1 MKIRTPRARHVR
13 HIAPLC
19 LRPCVLAVL
28 SLVSAQ
34 VVAQAQ
40 PWAAPV
46 LLAQNARMPSLQDT
60 VVTATRTEQPLADL
74 VADVSI
80 VDRETIESSGAT
92 GLADVLARLPGI
104 EISRNGGVG
113 NASSVFLRAPNR
125 ASRRSI
131 STVSH

>member
-1 MKIRTPRARHVR
+1 MKNRTPRARH
-13 HIAPLC
+13 IALPC

-34 VVAQAQ
+34 VAHAQSFAE
-40 PWAAPV
+40 PV

-113 NASSVFLRAPNR
+113 NA
-125 ASRRSI
+125 
-131 STVSH
+131 